1 MLKVNWKTELCGN
14 YEKDRPFGENVQIF
28 YLSDLTMDLHLQTLV
43 RKAPRPMGV
52 FSERTSIETILYA
65 VLAYENKQ

>member
-28 YLSDLTMDLHLQTLV
+28 YLPDLTSD
-43 RKAPRPMGV
+43 
-52 FSERTSIETILYA
+52 
-65 VLAYENKQ
+65 